1 MEDLINADEYF
12 MEKALKQAEQAF
24 SENEVPIGAV
34 IVFEN
39 KIIGKGFNQ
48 TEKLTDVTAHAEILA
63 ITSASQFLG
72 SKFLHD
78 CTMYITVEPCLMCIG
93 AIKWS
98 RLSRVVIGAKE
109 PKSGFSAFL
118 DKPISKKI
126 DISFGLFEER
136 CADLMSEFF
145 RNRRD

>member
-1 MEDLINADEYF
+1 MEDLINPDEYF
-12 MEKALKQAEQAF
+12 MEKAIKLAEEAF
-24 SENEVPIGAV
+24 SENEIPIGAI

-72 SKFLHD
+72 SKFLND
-78 CTMYITVEPCLMCIG
+78 CTIYITVEPCLMCMG

-98 RLSRVVIGAKE
+98 RLKRVVIGAKE
-109 PKSGFSAFL
+109 PKSGFSSFL
-118 DKPISKKI
+118 DKPVSKNL
-126 DISFGLFEER
+126 DISFGLFEDR
-136 CADLMSEFF
+136 CSDLMKEFF
-145 RNRRD
+145 RNRRS

>member
-1 MEDLINADEYF
+1 
-12 MEKALKQAEQAF
+12 MEKAIKLAEQAF
-24 SENEVPIGAV
+24 SEDEIPIGAV

-39 KIIGKGFNQ
+39 KIIGKGYNQ
-48 TEKLTDVTAHAEILA
+48 TEKLMDVTAHAEILA

-72 SKFLHD
+72 SKFLKE

-93 AIKWS
+93 AVKWS

-118 DKPISKKI
+118 KNPVSKNLEL
-126 DISFGLFEER
+126 SFGLFEDR
-136 CADLMSEFF
+136 CADLMREFF
-145 RNRRD
+145 KNRRV